1 MPVKSAEEA
10 MMLVQYG
17 LNARAVGRTNLNEHS
32 SRSHSILT
40 INIQRASSVDGFTS
54 SVCLGKIHLVDL
66 AGSERLGMSGAV
78 GSQLKET
85 QNINLSLS
93 SLGNVLSALSK
104 FHSDSRTGEASSS
117 RRKPVVPYRDSKLT
131 YLLRDSLG
139 GNSKTIMITN
149 IRSPAAFYQQSKISL
164 MYASRAKNISN
175 STRVNTDA
183 VGASSM
189 QQLSSQV
196 EILRSKLMERTAEF
210 QRLRGLQVRSSHE
223 SKDLKEKLASMAK
236 QNQRERDQLESYL
249 TDVIMNR
256 EGKLEKQRKAYEE
269 LQESVSEHR
278 DIVAAQ
284 RQEITSLRSAV
295 EEGEGEANQLRLALQ
310 HAQSDVQRVR
320 NQRDA
325 AGRRLAQESERI
337 RAIVEEW
344 DKQKTELKTRI
355 HELEK
360 ERSDTVDSSSSG
372 GIQEAQEAQE
382 TIAKHEESIEKLT
395 TVAENQREEIKAM
408 SEAAKATKLENQKLR
423 AELLQRSNE
432 NMEQRE
438 ELEKSVRFLQA
449 AAKEASN
456 LKGELRSERAKVR
469 EAQRAHEELS
479 QHRESVEEEQEVLQ
493 SRASMAEDRVSQLE
507 AGCATLRQE
516 LKDAKSALEKVR
528 NEAANDEG
536 ALENAEARRIA
547 AASAAKGARE
557 KLARAEKILEEER
570 LVSKGLRKK
579 LEVLSKEMEKMR
591 DGVRLKLESHSGRLK
606 SLKGEKAELAQKLAE
621 ALALL
626 RQSQAAAEASKSEAA
641 SANKD
646 KEKVE
651 AELSQLRSASGSN
664 GKKLERS
671 LAKQAQNRAALDKAM
686 STIEQLKQRM
696 DEQLRARETLKAKVA
711 EDVQKWRKR
720 EKALV
725 ENAKKVTAEQA
736 RWKEMSMKH
745 EAAAHHAADRISE
758 LEKAVESFQR
768 DAKTAA
774 ESFRK
779 KAEKELAS
787 LRRTGSDLRDQLT
800 AMEKKYSDTED
811 ARKLAIAE
819 IRNLKER
826 SRQQLEEVHASGAAA
841 TKEAEDAARLA
852 KETAKSSTEKL
863 VSVEQHHRE
872 VLMKMED
879 DMDKLRREMGRELQA
894 AVARA
899 AAAEEKMEAIAQEH
913 SSMVSKLETD
923 HSARSKLEDPGLT
936 LRGPSTFVD
945 AKESGE
951 TRWTVR

>member
-1 MPVKSAEEA
+1 MDLVDSAVAGYNATIFAYGATGSGKTHTMSGTPEFPGITPRTIEYIFRKVNEAAADDTETMFMITMGFVELYNNTFRDLLEGRMTKRGRKRQHKGAQYSADSQSSTSTMASTSSSSSSSLSSSTASTGKYRRARVDIRESASGGVYLTGSESLRMPVKSAEEA

-139 GNSKTIMITN
+139 GNSKTVMITN

-196 EILRSKLMERTAEF
+196 EILRAKLMERTAEF
-210 QRLRGLQVRSSHE
+210 QRLRGLQRSSHE

-360 ERSDTVDSSSSG
+360 ERSDAADSSSSSG
-372 GIQEAQEAQE
+372 SQEAQRP
-382 TIAKHEESIEKLT
+382 S
-395 TVAENQREEIKAM
+395 
-408 SEAAKATKLENQKLR
+408 
-423 AELLQRSNE
+423 
-432 NMEQRE
+432 
-438 ELEKSVRFLQA
+438 
-449 AAKEASN
+449 
-456 LKGELRSERAKVR
+456 
-469 EAQRAHEELS
+469 
-479 QHRESVEEEQEVLQ
+479 
-493 SRASMAEDRVSQLE
+493 
-507 AGCATLRQE
+507 
-516 LKDAKSALEKVR
+516 
-528 NEAANDEG
+528 
-536 ALENAEARRIA
+536 
-547 AASAAKGARE
+547 
-557 KLARAEKILEEER
+557 
-570 LVSKGLRKK
+570 
-579 LEVLSKEMEKMR
+579 
-591 DGVRLKLESHSGRLK
+591 
-606 SLKGEKAELAQKLAE
+606 
-621 ALALL
+621 
-626 RQSQAAAEASKSEAA
+626 
-641 SANKD
+641 
-646 KEKVE
+646 
-651 AELSQLRSASGSN
+651 
-664 GKKLERS
+664 
-671 LAKQAQNRAALDKAM
+671 
-686 STIEQLKQRM
+686 
-696 DEQLRARETLKAKVA
+696 
-711 EDVQKWRKR
+711 
-720 EKALV
+720 
-725 ENAKKVTAEQA
+725 
-736 RWKEMSMKH
+736 
-745 EAAAHHAADRISE
+745 
-758 LEKAVESFQR
+758 
-768 DAKTAA
+768 
-774 ESFRK
+774 
-779 KAEKELAS
+779 
-787 LRRTGSDLRDQLT
+787 
-800 AMEKKYSDTED
+800 
-811 ARKLAIAE
+811 
-819 IRNLKER
+819 
-826 SRQQLEEVHASGAAA
+826 
-841 TKEAEDAARLA
+841 
-852 KETAKSSTEKL
+852 
-863 VSVEQHHRE
+863 
-872 VLMKMED
+872 
-879 DMDKLRREMGRELQA
+879 
-894 AVARA
+894 
-899 AAAEEKMEAIAQEH
+899 
-913 SSMVSKLETD
+913 
-923 HSARSKLEDPGLT
+923 
-936 LRGPSTFVD
+936 PSTRK
-945 AKESGE
+945 A
-951 TRWTVR
+951 